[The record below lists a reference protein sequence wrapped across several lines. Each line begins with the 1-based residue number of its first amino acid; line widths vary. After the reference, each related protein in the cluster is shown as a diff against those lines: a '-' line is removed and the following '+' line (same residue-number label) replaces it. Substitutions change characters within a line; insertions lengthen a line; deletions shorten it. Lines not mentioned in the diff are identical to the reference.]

1 MIKRWFLRATLCG
14 LGLCASALALAS
26 PMDEESKE
34 IFARLTRQYA
44 DSIVRVS
51 FVMKSSFQG
60 QEQSQASSTI
70 GVVVDERGLILVPSM
85 VVEPTFPGIDKLTAE
100 QRASFKLE
108 SRDFR
113 IRFAGQDTP
122 IEAEALTSDA
132 YLGVAWLRIKPN
144 EPADGE
150 AAAKPAKYAAVDL
163 AQRAEAAPGQAYYVV
178 ERLEDRFAGAPIVSW
193 GVIVGA
199 VSVPRPSMIVTGAIG
214 LGFSAEGKV
223 LGYAF
228 GDFDSM
234 DSEAVMSGQATPR
247 MIMAPAARLASA
259 TERAASLMD
268 ERD

>member
-1 MIKRWFLRATLCG
+1 M
-14 LGLCASALALAS
+14 
-26 PMDEESKE
+26 
-34 IFARLTRQYA
+34 
-44 DSIVRVS
+44 
-51 FVMKSSFQG
+51 
-60 QEQSQASSTI
+60 
-70 GVVVDERGLILVPSM
+70 
-85 VVEPTFPGIDKLTAE
+85 
-100 QRASFKLE
+100 
-108 SRDFR
+108 
-113 IRFAGQDTP
+113 
-122 IEAEALTSDA
+122 
-132 YLGVAWLRIKPN
+132 
-144 EPADGE
+144 
-150 AAAKPAKYAAVDL
+150 
-163 AQRAEAAPGQAYYVV
+163 V

-234 DSEAVMSGQATPR
+234 DSDAVMSGQATPR